1 MKKVDLNAIGADR
14 KKLVSVIAEALDTKA
29 IYQKVPTC
37 AYKIGGLTITKE
49 GTLIWNSTDDTLAKG
64 ALKAAEDAGFI
75 YDKKAVKNIRE
86 ESSRQSGEPE
96 SIGLTVTIPLYMVNT
111 ENLTRILE
119 AKAALIK
126 KALGIEDLPM
136 DVTDTGVSFP
146 WFDENPEP
154 EITNAFTQLISALC
168 RMSNEQKRVTM
179 KTAMPEN
186 EKYSFRCFLLRL
198 GFIGK
203 EYQNARRVL
212 LRNLDGDCA
221 WKSKKVV
228 HL

>member
-49 GTLIWNSTDDTLAKG
+49 GALIWDPTDDTIAKA

-75 YDKKAVKNIRE
+75 YDEQAVQDIQE
-86 ESSRQSGEPE
+86 ESHRQSGETE
-96 SIGLTVTIPLYMVNT
+96 NIGLTVTIPLYMVNT
-111 ENLTRILE
+111 ENLSRILE

-126 KALGIEDLPM
+126 KALGIEELPM
-136 DVTDTGVSFP
+136 DITDTSVSFL
-146 WFDENPEP
+146 WFNENPEP
-154 EITNAFTQLISALC
+154 EISNAFTQLISALC
-168 RMSNEQKRVTM
+168 RMSSEQKRVTM

-203 EYQNARRVL
+203 EYQNARQVL

-221 WKSKKVV
+221 WKSTRK
-228 HL
+228 

>member
-49 GTLIWNSTDDTLAKG
+49 GALTWNSTDDTIAQA

-75 YDKKAVKNIRE
+75 YDEQTVQDIQE
-86 ESSRQSGEPE
+86 ESSRQSAETE
-96 SIGLTVTIPLYMVNT
+96 SVGLTVTIPIYMVNT
-111 ENLTRILE
+111 ENLSRILE

-126 KALGIEDLPM
+126 KALGIEELPM
-136 DVTDTGVSFP
+136 DVTDTSVSFP
-146 WFDENPEP
+146 WFNENLEP
-154 EITNAFTQLISALC
+154 EIANAFTQLISALC
-168 RMSNEQKRVTM
+168 RMSSEQKRVTM
-179 KTAMPEN
+179 KTSMPEN

-212 LRNLDGDCA
+212 LKNLDGDCA
-221 WKSKKVV
+221 WKSTRK
-228 HL
+228 

>member
-49 GTLIWNSTDDTLAKG
+49 GALIWDPTDDTIAKA

-75 YDKKAVKNIRE
+75 YDEQAVQHIQE
-86 ESSRQSGEPE
+86 ESHRQSGETE
-96 SIGLTVTIPLYMVNT
+96 NIGLTVTIPLYMVNT
-111 ENLTRILE
+111 ENLSRILE

-126 KALGIEDLPM
+126 KALGIEELPM
-136 DVTDTGVSFP
+136 DITDTSVSFL
-146 WFDENPEP
+146 WFNENPEP
-154 EITNAFTQLISALC
+154 EIANAFTQLISALC
-168 RMSNEQKRVTM
+168 RMSSEQKRVTM

-203 EYQNARRVL
+203 EYQNARQVL

-221 WKSKKVV
+221 WKSTRK
-228 HL
+228 

>member
-49 GTLIWNSTDDTLAKG
+49 GALIWDSTDDTIAQV
-64 ALKAAEDAGFI
+64 ALKAAKDAGFI
-75 YDKKAVKNIRE
+75 YDERAVQDIQEN
-86 ESSRQSGEPE
+86 SSRQSGETE
-96 SIGLTVTIPLYMVNT
+96 GAGLTITIPLYMVNT
-111 ENLTRILE
+111 ENLSRILE
-119 AKAALIK
+119 AKATLIK
-126 KALGIEDLPM
+126 KALGIEDMPM
-136 DVTDTGVSFP
+136 DVTDTSVSFP
-146 WFDENPEP
+146 WFNENPEP
-154 EITNAFTQLISALC
+154 EIANAFTQLISALC
-168 RMSNEQKRVTM
+168 RMSSEQKRVTM
-179 KTAMPEN
+179 KTEMPEN

-221 WKSKKVV
+221 WKSTRK
-228 HL
+228 